1 MSRIRQMDEDE
12 DVVETKH
19 SAPHT
24 GHAGASLYAQG
35 VSGLWT
41 ELKADPSCPM
51 VVTKGSE

>member
-1 MSRIRQMDEDE
+1 MCGLRQMDEDE

-24 GHAGASLYAQG
+24 GHSGASLDVQG
-35 VSGLWT
+35 VSGEWT
-41 ELKADPSCPM
+41 QLESGPSHPI

>member
-1 MSRIRQMDEDE
+1 MSRIRHMDEDE

-24 GHAGASLYAQG
+24 GHAGASLYVQG

-41 ELKADPSCPM
+41 ELKADPSCLM